1 MKNSDLFLRNYKINR
16 IEYNFKSQQNS
27 QSDDKPIEIEPNFN
41 RTIVKIDDDN
51 LIVSISVSIKDDKM
65 PFDLFVEISGEFNL
79 PKWESDEKKKGIAY
93 INTVAILFPYLR
105 QAVTTTTSLGGVAP
119 LMLPIVNVFSLF
131 DEKSEN

>member
-1 MKNSDLFLRNYKINR
+1 MKNSDIFLRNYKINR
-16 IEYNFKSQQNS
+16 IEYNFMSQYDS
-27 QSDDKPIEIEPNFN
+27 QSDDKPIELEPNFN

-79 PKWESDEKKKGIAY
+79 SKWESDDKKKSIAC

-105 QAVTTTTSLGGVAP
+105 QAVTTITSLGGVSP
-119 LMLPIVNVFSLF
+119 LMLPIINVASLF
-131 DEKSEN
+131 KEDN